1 LCALVNKL
9 LCMDGANIII
19 AKDSFW
25 SRALVKKIYIFLRW
39 LGLLN
44 ICSSCQAHFVEMDPW
59 VISEV
64 LEPNLRAT
72 GFLDVSVIHMKRV
85 ESFLENAEKLPGI
98 FIYLIR
104 FWFYM
109 QISSKAMKF
118 NKPVNF
124 SKALLVHFWLN

>member
-1 LCALVNKL
+1 
-9 LCMDGANIII
+9 
-19 AKDSFW
+19 
-25 SRALVKKIYIFLRW
+25 
-39 LGLLN
+39 
-44 ICSSCQAHFVEMDPW
+44 MDPW

-104 FWFYM
+104 IFM

-124 SKALLVHFWLN
+124 SKALLVHF